1 MDSQGAAAAFCQHGE
16 IAAGLRGFYYAE
28 RVLLA
33 WHREIHFVVTGDLQ
47 EDAGIGA
54 AFVRLAGGV
63 EKTRPEAEDGGN
75 LFCVADRVT
84 NALERGFVLIVHG
97 DVAEN
102 AEVIASIDAVEM
114 GFYDVAKCGSA
125 L

>member
-16 IAAGLRGFYYAE
+16 IAAGLRSFYYAE

-63 EKTRPEAEDGGN
+63 EKTRPEAEDGGD
-75 LFCVADRVT
+75 LLCVADRV
-84 NALERGFVLIVHG
+84 AKPLERSFVLIVHS

-102 AEVIASIDAVEM
+102 AEVIAGVEAVEM
-114 GFYDVAKCGSA
+114 RFHDVAKRGSA